1 MTSATTQAF
10 APFFCTAFVRSII
23 TPLAGWSLRWYG
35 CFQQIHLPLH
45 DRRIGSHLQKLEN
58 RIGSKLHGATVL
70 AKPAPA
76 AMTP

>member
-23 TPLAGWSLRWYG
+23 TSLAGWSLRSYG

-45 DRRIGSHLQKLEN
+45 DRGSA
-58 RIGSKLHGATVL
+58 ATCKNL
-70 AKPAPA
+70 K
-76 AMTP
+76 TE